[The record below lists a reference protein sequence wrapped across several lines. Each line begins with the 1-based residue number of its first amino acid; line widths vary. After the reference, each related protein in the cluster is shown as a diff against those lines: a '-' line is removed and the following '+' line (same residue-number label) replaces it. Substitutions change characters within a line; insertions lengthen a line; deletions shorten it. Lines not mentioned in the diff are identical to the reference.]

1 MAMNHIIRLATHEDL
16 TQIVEI
22 YNSTVASR
30 QSTADLEP
38 VSVASR
44 EAWFQA
50 HQKPNRPIYVLAN
63 QLDNSVLAWASFSDY
78 YARMAYDMTAE
89 ISLYVRHDSRGVGT
103 GKDLLA
109 YMLMKAPSLHIKNV
123 VGVIFAH
130 NHASLHLFAKFG
142 FVEWGRLPEVCDMGN
157 MLADVVI
164 LGKRIKA

>member
-16 TQIVEI
+16 AQIVEI

-78 YARMAYDMTAE
+78 YARVAYDMTAE
-89 ISLYVRHDSRGVGT
+89 ISLYVRHDSRGVVRT
-103 GKDLLA
+103 RQLLHQIA
-109 YMLMKAPSLHIKNV
+109 PAFALRRNKKCTCFCINSILTSAPSSKL
-123 VGVIFAH
+123 GVYFMV
-130 NHASLHLFAKFG
+130 SLNQH
-142 FVEWGRLPEVCDMGN
+142 RPT
-157 MLADVVI
+157 
-164 LGKRIKA
+164 RTTP

>member
-1 MAMNHIIRLATHEDL
+1 MTKAGATGLARQIGREPCIHQVF
-16 TQIVEI
+16 TQIE
-22 YNSTVASR
+22 SR
-30 QSTADLEP
+30 SAP
-38 VSVASR
+38 M
-44 EAWFQA
+44 
-50 HQKPNRPIYVLAN
+50 QKL
-63 QLDNSVLAWASFSDY
+63 
-78 YARMAYDMTAE
+78 
-89 ISLYVRHDSRGVGT
+89 SLPHSVGT

>member
-16 TQIVEI
+16 AQIVEI

-78 YARMAYDMTAE
+78 YARVAYDMTAE

-123 VGVIFAH
+123 VGVILRIIMLVCICLRNLVLWSGAGCLKY
-130 NHASLHLFAKFG
+130 AI
-142 FVEWGRLPEVCDMGN
+142 WGICWRTW
-157 MLADVVI
+157 
-164 LGKRIKA
+164 